1 LELQNNQLQIVQ
13 NTYTKNS
20 ILIFLPASN
29 FSEEEYQ
36 IINRVFAKAGK
47 KVFISSD
54 SYSVCKGDRGVK
66 VKADIDYFNVN
77 EKNFSAIVLIGGKG
91 SKEYWDNEYLHK
103 IVKKFKSSG
112 KIISAIC
119 SAPITLARAGLLSKI
134 SATCW
139 SEDKNE
145 LIKLGVQY
153 QDRNVVVDNNII
165 TADGPR
171 SAEQFAESV
180 VNMTKSN

>member
-1 LELQNNQLQIVQ
+1 MQ
-13 NTYTKNS
+13 NTYSKNS
-20 ILIFLPASN
+20 ILFFLPANN

-36 IINRVFAKAGK
+36 IINRVFTRAGK

-54 SYSVCKGDRGVK
+54 SNIVCNGERGMK

-77 EKNFSAIVLIGGKG
+77 EKNFAAIVLIGGKG
-91 SKEYWDNEYLHK
+91 SKEYWDNKNLHR
-103 IVKKFKSSG
+103 IIKKFESSG
-112 KIISAIC
+112 KIVSAIC
-119 SAPITLARAGLLSKI
+119 SAPIILARAGLLSKI
-134 SATCW
+134 PATCW

-145 LIKLGVQY
+145 LIKLGVKY
-153 QDRNVVVDNNII
+153 QDRNVVVENNII

-180 VNMTKSN
+180 MNMTKGG

>member
-1 LELQNNQLQIVQ
+1 MMSQRFLYIA
-13 NTYTKNS
+13 S
-20 ILIFLPASN
+20 LIS
-29 FSEEEYQ
+29 
-36 IINRVFAKAGK
+36 
-47 KVFISSD
+47 
-54 SYSVCKGDRGVK
+54 
-66 VKADIDYFNVN
+66 
-77 EKNFSAIVLIGGKG
+77 
-91 SKEYWDNEYLHK
+91 
-103 IVKKFKSSG
+103 
-112 KIISAIC
+112 
-119 SAPITLARAGLLSKI
+119 GLLSKI